1 MAKRRAA
8 LASLTKRYVYG
19 HIRDTP
25 AMRYR
30 RQHEPQARLAYEQYL
45 QKKDPQAK
53 VDITGVHIDVADSW
67 LAASPDGLVT
77 DPTAV
82 DPEELLEIKCP
93 YREPLSIYALTA
105 N

>member
-1 MAKRRAA
+1 
-8 LASLTKRYVYG
+8 
-19 HIRDTP
+19 
-25 AMRYR
+25 MRYG

-53 VDITGVHIDVADSW
+53 VDITGVHIDVANSW

-82 DPEELLEIKCP
+82 DPEGLRISYCP
-93 YREPLSIYALTA
+93 HTRVITDINDRGKVGCPSYGRGRSPRLYEGNRLSLGH
-105 N
+105 